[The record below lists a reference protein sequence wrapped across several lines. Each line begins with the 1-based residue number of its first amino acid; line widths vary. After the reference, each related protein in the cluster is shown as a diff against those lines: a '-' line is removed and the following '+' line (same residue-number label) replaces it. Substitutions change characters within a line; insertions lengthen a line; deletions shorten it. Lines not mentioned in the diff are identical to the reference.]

1 MYVMCTVYVD
11 VCVVHTHAPD
21 LDAHNIFSQHNT
33 RYRVYRVCVYYT
45 THVCTNCIHLCY
57 THTPVVNIVYLFSTC
72 IHVYSL

>member
-1 MYVMCTVYVD
+1 MYVCHVCTVYVD

-45 THVCTNCIHLCY
+45 THVCKLYIPVLH
-57 THTPVVNIVYLFSTC
+57 THTCCKYCVLVFNLYTC
-72 IHVYSL
+72 L